1 MGLIMQN
8 VNLCVIYTDNF
19 SVEAASASVLW
30 QPVRTQCSDA
40 STIIYLWWTGT
51 QEIVNTQE
59 TWTHKLGRYY
69 TADISS
75 RVHEDFLEVV
85 VITQG
90 FLHL

>member
-19 SVEAASASVLW
+19 SIEAASASVLW

-40 STIIYLWWTGT
+40 STIIYLWWMGT
-51 QEIVNTQE
+51 QEIVKQRHE
-59 TWTHKLGRYY
+59 HPHWEGPRQH
-69 TADISS
+69 
-75 RVHEDFLEVV
+75 VHEDVLEVV
-85 VITQG
+85 VVTQG